1 MNDNATPTQRTAEK
15 VEIAIHLDSEVLE
28 QIKHLTNDP
37 SRIIETAIK
46 QWLRGEK
53 QPDEDLTRHLRR
65 NPRTTQGNG
74 MTKIFQSLIGYF
86 PTERLKYFLRSTI
99 DGN

>member
-15 VEIAIHLDSEVLE
+15 VEIAIHIDSEVLE
-28 QIKHLTNDP
+28 QIKHLTND
-37 SRIIETAIK
+37 AILPYHPK
-46 QWLRGEK
+46 
-53 QPDEDLTRHLRR
+53 
-65 NPRTTQGNG
+65 GNG

-99 DGN
+99 DSN